1 MRRGWGLEALAL
13 LLLVLAQLTLP
24 GDGNEGSKAGSC
36 SCGKTFFSGSPPGV
50 QAMERFRRHLKV
62 YERCNS
68 FIRFHLPRWT
78 VCGGSKDRWVIEL
91 ISCLDKKECGP
102 AYYQSAAHQEHLP
115 SPSTQVPASSE
126 NAPTVMGIPAQTYL
140 PPTFQSTQQSTLPV
154 GVLSLDKN
162 LTHANETTTSS
173 VGHSLKA
180 GENQK
185 QMDENVGPTAKTSVI
200 APVLSLLGIVF
211 VLTVVI
217 VYLLC
222 NKRKPSLQDSPD
234 LQLQYTPVAT
244 DSNTWA
250 KNGNL

>member
-1 MRRGWGLEALAL
+1 MRRGWGPESL
-13 LLLVLAQLTLP
+13 LLQLLLLAQLTLP

-36 SCGKTFFSGSPPGV
+36 SCGWKISSGSPPGV
-50 QAMERFRRHLKV
+50 QAMEHFRKYIKV
-62 YERCNS
+62 YENCNS
-68 FIRFHLPRWT
+68 FIRFHLLHRT

-91 ISCLDKKECGP
+91 ISCLDKKECGF
-102 AYYQSAAHQEHLP
+102 AYYQSVVHQEHLP
-115 SPSTQVPASSE
+115 SPSTQVPVSSE

-140 PPTFQSTQQSTLPV
+140 PPTLQSTQQPTLPV

-173 VGHSLKA
+173 VGHSLEV

-200 APVLSLLGIVF
+200 VPVLSLLGIVF

-244 DSNTWA
+244 DSNTRA
-250 KNGNL
+250 ENGNL